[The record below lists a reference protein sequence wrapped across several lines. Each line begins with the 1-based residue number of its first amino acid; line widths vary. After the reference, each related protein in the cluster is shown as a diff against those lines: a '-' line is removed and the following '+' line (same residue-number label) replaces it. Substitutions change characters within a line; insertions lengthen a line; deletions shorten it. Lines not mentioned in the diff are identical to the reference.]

1 MQKSQGSAARGAA
14 FFPFF
19 RILVPQHCFWYT
31 IDIMKKLKTGDQHR
45 KASIMLKTLQSSLK
59 KFLQKMQSSFAD
71 YKVTQTVIILLTL
84 YAAVISMIPYDKL
97 ADLSFHE
104 YTPMRA
110 MAFFCG
116 GSLFYRNGSRRKEGA
131 ADMRFCRSGD
141 SCRIFYILVE
151 NMG

>member
-1 MQKSQGSAARGAA
+1 MQESQGGAAHDAA

-31 IDIMKKLKTGDQHR
+31 VDIMKKLKTEEQHR

-71 YKVTQTVIILLTL
+71 YKVTLTVIILLTL
-84 YAAVISMIPYDKL
+84 YAAVTSMIPYDKL

-110 MAFFCG
+110 MALFAAAAFFIETVLGEKKALRICAFG
-116 GSLFYRNGSRRKEGA
+116 DHNSGS
-131 ADMRFCRSGD
+131 
-141 SCRIFYILVE
+141 
-151 NMG
+151 